1 MPIPVVCDESWS
13 IKNYAVARYAKLSIG
28 TSSPIIRI
36 IDINKTYIVKHLRFD
51 LGLPPLL
58 IQGSLG

>member
-1 MPIPVVCDESWS
+1 MNTTCTESWS
-13 IKNYAVARYAKLSIG
+13 SENYAVARYAKLSIG

-36 IDINKTYIVKHLRFD
+36 IDINKTHIVKRLRFD
-51 LGLPPLL
+51 LWLPPLL